1 MTPNER
7 KLAEN
12 LLAKGYTHL
21 YRGDGER
28 LYAESDTKVLLLDST
43 YFENVLSKI
52 SIELLLAIEDGLEL
66 PPYYTSKTVI
76 YKEKPVIKYRN
87 NISKE
92 RLKYWLEL
100 LKEGYYSELRKQ
112 IEKEI
117 GK

>member
-1 MTPNER
+1 MTTNER

-43 YFENVLSKI
+43 YFENVLSRI
-52 SIELLLAIEDGLEL
+52 SIELLLTIEDGLEL
-66 PPYYTSKTVI
+66 PPYYSSKPIV
-76 YKEKPVIKYRN
+76 KIKYRN
-87 NISKE
+87 NISKD

-100 LKEGYYSELRKQ
+100 LKEGYYLELRKQ

-117 GK
+117 EK